1 VDTVHLD
8 THTAV
13 WLYAGRKDLF
23 SPRALKV
30 LDSAELYISPMVL
43 LEIQFLKEAKKV
55 DIKVDT
61 FLRDMRA
68 ELGLKLCET
77 DFSSVTL
84 EAVRI
89 AWTRDPFD
97 RMIVAQAMAEDAP
110 LITRDKIITEHYRKA
125 FWL

>member
-1 VDTVHLD
+1 VDAVHLD

-23 SPRALKV
+23 PARVLKL
-30 LDSAELYISPMVL
+30 LDNVDLYVSPMVL
-43 LEIQFLKEAKKV
+43 LEIQFLREAKKV

-68 ELGLKLCET
+68 ELGLKLC
-77 DFSSVTL
+77 DANFASVIL
-84 EAVRI
+84 ESVRVS
-89 AWTRDPFD
+89 WTRDPFD
-97 RMIVAQAMAEDAP
+97 RLIVAQAMVDDAL
-110 LITRDKIITEHYRKA
+110 LITRDKLIGEHYRKA